1 MTAIAAAF
9 SAGGRGPEGAVRRM
23 LDAAA
28 HRGAHAPQ
36 TWSAGPVALGCRAS
50 VRRDGTAQAA
60 FAATPDGCAIVFDGR
75 LDNRDEVG
83 RALSCAPCPP
93 DPELALA
100 AYAAWGNDTPAAL
113 LGDFAF
119 ALWDAPNG
127 RLFCA
132 RDPFGQRPLFYAHHG
147 GATAIGSEPQ
157 QVLAHPG
164 VPRVVNEGAIAEYLT
179 GAPASISD
187 TLWSGVIRLP
197 PAHALVVSGSGAR
210 AVRYWDFDPEA
221 RLEYRDEREYAE
233 HFRALFRQAIE
244 CRTRG
249 AASVGVFLSGGL
261 DSSAIAGA
269 AEAHVRGGGGAPVR
283 AFSVTFPGLSMDET
297 PYIDA
302 VVQKWRL
309 PSLRLAAR
317 AATLREMTQQIA
329 QYDEVPT
336 YPHGAVLDPLRRR
349 AAPEVDVLLTGYGG
363 DDWFT
368 GSVLHTADLLRAGR
382 LVAAA
387 VQFDHDVRRR
397 GYPRAGLLRAVIAP
411 LLPPAGRAML
421 RPLFGTRPPAYP
433 WIRPEFAARVGL
445 HERLRPPVAVRSRTL
460 VQTQMRAVANSA
472 QQVIGDEL
480 EDRAAAAAGLD
491 QRHPFNDRRLAEF
504 GFALPESQ
512 RWAGGVTKVVMRR
525 AVGDL
530 LPDLVRAR
538 TDKAEFT
545 PTFVQ
550 AIEALGGRACFGS
563 LRSAEAGWVDAAAV
577 RRIYQEMSALYSRGD
592 QSYIPMADALW
603 SVAALELWLHHR

>member
-1 MTAIAAAF
+1 MTAIAAAY
-9 SAGGRGPEGAVRRM
+9 SADGRGPEGAVRRM

-28 HRGAHAPQ
+28 HRGAQAPH
-36 TWSAGPVALGCRAS
+36 TWSAGPITLGCRAS
-50 VRRDGTAQAA
+50 VRLDGTAPAA

-75 LDNRDEVG
+75 LDNRDDVC

-93 DPELALA
+93 DPDLALA
-100 AYAAWGNDTPAAL
+100 AYAAWGDDTPAAL

-119 ALWDAPNG
+119 ALWDAPNS

-132 RDPFGQRPLFYAHHG
+132 RDAFGQRPLFYAHHG
-147 GATAIGSEPQ
+147 GATVIGSEPQ

-164 VPRVVNEGAIAEYLT
+164 VPRVMNEGAIAEYLT

-187 TLWSGVIRLP
+187 TLWSGVTRLP

-221 RLEYRDEREYAE
+221 RLAYRDEREYAE

-269 AEAHVRGGGGAPVR
+269 AEAHVRHRGGAPVR

-309 PSLRLAAR
+309 PSVRLAAR
-317 AATLREMTQQIA
+317 AATLEEMTQQIR

-368 GSVLHTADLLRAGR
+368 GSVLHTADLLREGR
-382 LVAAA
+382 IVAAA
-387 VQFDHDVRRR
+387 VQYRHDTRPGAHAR
-397 GYPRAGLLRAVIAP
+397 LLRAVMAP
-411 LLPPAGRAML
+411 LLPPSARAML
-421 RPLFGTRPPAYP
+421 RPLVGTRPPSYP

-445 HERLRPPVAVRSRTL
+445 HERLRPPVPVRCRTL

-472 QQVIGDEL
+472 QQVTGDEL

-512 RWAGGVTKVVMRR
+512 RWAGAETKVVMRR
-525 AVGDL
+525 AIGDL
-530 LPDLVRAR
+530 LPDLVRVR

-550 AIEALGGRACFGS
+550 AIEALGGRACFAR
-563 LRSAEAGWVDAAAV
+563 LRSADAGWVDAAAV
-577 RRIYQEMSALYSRGD
+577 GRLYEEMSGLYSRGD
-592 QSYIPMADALW
+592 QSYIPRADALW